1 MSRATRVD
9 HPGPGRWFQGH
20 DGLVPGTVDVESPI
34 RVLVVDD
41 HPVVRRGLVALL
53 ASLKGFEVAAEC
65 ADGESAVREVLLA
78 RPDVVLMDVQMPGV
92 SGIEATRRLTVSA
105 PQVPVLMLT
114 MYDDDATV
122 FTAMQ
127 VGARGYLLKGAEQ
140 DEIERALHAVVAGE
154 AIFGPGVAAR
164 VLRYLGSPLGS
175 PRPDSAFP
183 ELTPREGDILG
194 LLAAGRRNHA
204 IAAELHLSPK
214 TVSNHLTAVF
224 AKLQVASREEAI
236 VLARDGGLGFSGT
249 ADRAASRGQKTARDP
264 HP

>member
-1 MSRATRVD
+1 MTRVH
-9 HPGPGRWFQGH
+9 HPGPERWFQGH
-20 DGLVPGTVDVESPI
+20 DGLVPGTADVESPI

-53 ASLKGFEVAAEC
+53 DSLDGFEVAAESS
-65 ADGESAVREVLLA
+65 DGESAVREVLLA
-78 RPDVVLMDVQMPGV
+78 RPDVVLMDVQMPGL
-92 SGIEATRRLTVSA
+92 SGIEATKRLTVSA
-105 PQVPVLMLT
+105 PEVPVLMLT

-140 DEIERALHAVVAGE
+140 DQIERSLRAVVAGE

-164 VLRYLGSPLGS
+164 VLGYLGSRHSAPG
-175 PRPDSAFP
+175 PERAFP
-183 ELTPREGDILG
+183 GLTPRESDILS
-194 LLAAGRRNHA
+194 LLAAGRRNNA

-236 VLARDGGLGFSGT
+236 VLARERGLGLSAKG
-249 ADRAASRGQKTARDP
+249 DRAGSRGQGTARDRYP
-264 HP
+264 